1 MSETIK
7 NTAYESILVVSCK
20 LSEEDRVAVIDKF
33 KTLIEANGTLES
45 VNEWGARRLAY
56 PIQKQ
61 TEGYYVLYYFTAPV
75 DFPAELERVYS
86 ITDGVLRSI
95 VVKRV
100 GTEKFEAPAEK
111 PVKTAQAEAVVE
123 TAEAEVVS
131 E

>member
-45 VNEWGARRLAY
+45 VDEWGTRKLAY

-61 TEGYYVLYYFTAPV
+61 TEGYYVLYYFSAPV
-75 DFPAELERVYS
+75 DFPAELERVYN
-86 ITDGVLRSI
+86 ITEGVLRSI
-95 VVKRV
+95 VVKRI
-100 GTEKFEAPAEK
+100 GTEKFEATAEK
-111 PVKTAQAEAVVE
+111 TEKPIKIAQAE
-123 TAEAEVVS
+123 TAEAVS